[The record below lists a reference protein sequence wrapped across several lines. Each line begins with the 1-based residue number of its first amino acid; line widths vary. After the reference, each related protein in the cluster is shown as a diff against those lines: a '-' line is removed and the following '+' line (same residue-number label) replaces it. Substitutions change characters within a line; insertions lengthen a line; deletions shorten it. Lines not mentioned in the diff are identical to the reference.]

1 MISENIF
8 EVKRLV
14 HGYDQQGVLNI
25 DRLEI
30 KKGEIL
36 SIIGPSGAGKSTLLR
51 LLNYIEKPNSG
62 NIHFD
67 QKFTQDD
74 IPLSQR
80 RRITTVFQNP
90 TLLKRSVLSNLRYG
104 AALQGKQVS
113 KEQLIEWVERLG
125 LSGLENKSA
134 KKISAGEAQRVA
146 LARALLVEPDV
157 LLLDEP
163 TANLDPYNVRLIEEV
178 VQEEN
183 QRNHTTIVLVTH
195 NIFQAKRISQRTAL
209 LLSGKLIEIQETEKF
224 FNHPE
229 KAATEKFINGEL
241 VY

>member
-1 MISENIF
+1 MTDNIF
-8 EVKRLV
+8 EINGLV
-14 HGYDQQGVLNI
+14 HGYDKQGVLNI
-25 DRLEI
+25 EQLKI
-30 KKGEIL
+30 KQGEIL

-51 LLNYIEKPNSG
+51 LLNFIEKPNTG
-62 NIHFD
+62 TIQFD
-67 QKFTQDD
+67 QEFTPEN
-74 IPLSQR
+74 IPLPQR

-90 TLLKRSVLSNLRYG
+90 ALLKRSVLSNLRFG
-104 AALQGKQVS
+104 AALHGKQVS
-113 KEQLIEWVERLG
+113 KEKLFEWVERLG
-125 LSGLENKSA
+125 LTGLENKSA
-134 KKISAGEAQRVA
+134 KKLSAGEAQRVA
-146 LARALLVEPDV
+146 LARALLVKPDV

-183 QRNHTTIVLVTH
+183 RTNQTTIVLVTH

-209 LLSGKLIEIQETEKF
+209 LLSGKLIEIQQTESF

-229 KAATEKFINGEL
+229 NVATKGFINGEL